1 MGLFDPKADDAE
13 VRREVARLTGENR
26 ALRAVVALLL
36 KHSPQRDEV
45 LQDLSATS
53 GALSH
58 QARDSHP
65 MVRVGIEDTLKA
77 VRRMA

>member
-1 MGLFDPKADDAE
+1 MGLFTPKAEESD
-13 VRREVARLTGENR
+13 VRREVARLSGENR

-45 LQDLSATS
+45 LEDLSKHS

-58 QARDSHP
+58 SARDSHP
-65 MVRVGIEDTLKA
+65 MVRVGIEDTLVA
-77 VRRMA
+77 IRRMA